1 MPELPEAEYM
11 VRRLRECAPAAAIVK
26 ARILRESVVAP
37 PGGAV
42 FARRS
47 RGHIAGYERRA
58 KNVLIHLETG
68 WTLRVQL
75 GMTGHVYCIP
85 DARRLPRFT
94 RVAWTLDSGA
104 ALVFEDAR
112 AFGCVAPHPTS
123 ELPAVLAVYG
133 PEPLD
138 PRFRWRDLHAAARGL
153 RQPVKPFLMDQR
165 RIAGLGNIWAAE
177 ALFAAGIHPARPV
190 DTLAEAHWRSLYRA
204 IRSTLRRAIA
214 NTFKVTAAP
223 EEFPEADLLRVSV
236 YGRAGAPCR
245 RCRQLIV
252 RQLQAARATYFCPSC
267 QR

>member
-11 VRRLRECAPAAAIVK
+11 VRRLRECATAATIVK
-26 ARILRESVVAP
+26 TRVLRESVAAP
-37 PGGAV
+37 PGSATL
-42 FARRS
+42 ARRC
-47 RGHIAGYERRA
+47 RGAIAGYERRA
-58 KNVLIHLETG
+58 KNVLIHLKTG
-68 WTLRVQL
+68 WTLRIQL
-75 GMTGHVYCIP
+75 GMTGHVYCTP

-94 RVAWTLDSGA
+94 RIAWTLDTGA

-112 AFGCVAPHPTS
+112 AFGRVALHPSS
-123 ELPAVLAVYG
+123 ELPAVLAGYG

-138 PRFRWRDLHAAARGL
+138 PRFRWRDLHAAAQGL

-177 ALFAAGIHPARPV
+177 ALFAAGIHPARTV
-190 DTLAEAHWRSLYRA
+190 DRIAEAQWRALHRA
-204 IRSTLRRAIA
+204 IRATLRRAIA

-245 RCRQLIV
+245 RCRQPIV
-252 RQLQAARATYFCPSC
+252 RQVQAARATYFCPSC